1 MLPLWRE
8 LERLMDKIRV
18 DKWLWAIRI
27 FKTRTSATK
36 YCEAGKVKKEEEKL
50 KASSKISAGD
60 ILKVR
65 VNQITRTLKVLTI
78 ITKRVGAPIAQTCF
92 EDLTPPEDLLIPS
105 IKSAFLLPN
114 AHRDKGLGRPTK
126 KERRDIDKF
135 SDYKDHFEED

>member
-1 MLPLWRE
+1 
-8 LERLMDKIRV
+8 MDKIRV

-60 ILKVR
+60 ILKVKI
-65 VNQITRTLKVLTI
+65 NQISRTLKVLTI
-78 ITKRVGAPIAQTCF
+78 ITKRVGAPIAQTCY
-92 EDLTPPEDLLIPS
+92 EDLTPPEELLIPKT
-105 IKSAFLLPN
+105 KSAFLLPN

-126 KERRDIDKF
+126 KERRDIDKY
-135 SDYKDHFEED
+135 SDYKDYFEED